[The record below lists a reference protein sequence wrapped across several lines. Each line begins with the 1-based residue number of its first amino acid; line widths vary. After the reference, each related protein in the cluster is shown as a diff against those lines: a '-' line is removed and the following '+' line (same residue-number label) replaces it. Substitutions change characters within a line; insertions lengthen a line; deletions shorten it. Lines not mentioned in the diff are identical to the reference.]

1 MTKIP
6 LKLKEDQL
14 TSINIENDQNTP
26 TTQKMAETPP
36 KQENN

>member
-6 LKLKEDQL
+6 LKLKEGQL

-26 TTQKMAETPP
+26 TTQKMAKTPL
-36 KQENN
+36 KQEK

>member
-6 LKLKEDQL
+6 LKLKECQL
-14 TSINIENDQNTP
+14 NYITVENDQNTP

>member
-6 LKLKEDQL
+6 LKLKEGQL
-14 TSINIENDQNTP
+14 TCITVENYRNTP

-36 KQENN
+36 K